1 MNCYELDG
9 QIVQVVQLHVPG
21 NVGTSTG
28 SVLSTTSTSYVD
40 FLTKAITK
48 GGTTLRDY
56 VSGDGLPGYFAN
68 ELKVYNRSGE
78 LCSKCKKKIKTIKQN
93 QRSTF
98 YCAFCQT

>member
-1 MNCYELDG
+1 MQAFTFKSTPKKNTDVL
-9 QIVQVVQLHVPG
+9 LHMLG
-21 NVGTSTG
+21 F
-28 SVLSTTSTSYVD
+28 LKKI
-40 FLTKAITK
+40 LTKAITK

-78 LCSKCKKKIKTIKQN
+78 LCSKCKKKIKKIKQN